1 MNSLLFL
8 KNDKRVI
15 VYAFVIMANHI
26 HLIWQPT
33 GVHTPKQNQHNFL
46 KFTAQMIK
54 FHLLKNN
61 LILLKDYRVNASDRE
76 YQFWERNPLSI
87 ELYSEKVFI
96 QKLNYLHNN
105 PVKAGLCTYPE
116 DYIYSSAL
124 FYETG
129 KDAWG
134 ILTHYKG

>member
-1 MNSLLFL
+1 MNKINYPACFFTATNLSWKPLLASENHKQIIMNSLLFL

-15 VYAFVIMANHI
+15 VYAFVIMAIHI

-61 LILLKDYRVNASDRE
+61 LILLKEIFNHEFIKNNSEVLSMRDKTTQHVYSHNLLIQIKFYSIAS
-76 YQFWERNPLSI
+76 
-87 ELYSEKVFI
+87 K
-96 QKLNYLHNN
+96 
-105 PVKAGLCTYPE
+105 
-116 DYIYSSAL
+116 
-124 FYETG
+124 
-129 KDAWG
+129 
-134 ILTHYKG
+134 